1 MGNSCTTIQ
10 VQYGDT
16 CTSLAT
22 RCGIPAANFTDY
34 NPSSTLCSTL
44 TPGEHVCC
52 SSGSLPD
59 YTPSRNS
66 DGSCY
71 AYYVNAGVDCSYI
84 AANYSITVDEIE
96 VYNNNT
102 WGWLGCAGTNLQAGE
117 NICLTPGTPPFPSPV
132 PNAVCGPQVPNTTQP
147 ASSTVTDWA
156 LLNPCPLNA
165 CCDVWGQCGTTAEFC
180 TPSNSSTKAPGTAAV
195 GSNGCISNC
204 GTEIVTSG
212 PPAEFFSIGYFE
224 AFGIQRPCLNM
235 NAYSIKIDS
244 YTHIHYAFGNITS
257 DFNVNDGG
265 YGDQFQ
271 QFLDLPSVKKI
282 ISFGGWAFSTD
293 PSTYMIFREGV
304 LPANSQTLA
313 QNVVNFVVGN
323 GLDGVDFDWE
333 YPGEPDIPGIPA
345 GSPDDGTNY
354 LAFLQQLRSLLPADI
369 TISVAAPA
377 SYWYLKGFPIADI
390 AKVVDYIVFMTYDLH
405 GIWDDGNSYSQDGCP
420 GGNCLRSDINM
431 TETQN
436 ALSMITKAG
445 VPSNQIMVGTTSYG
459 RTFTMSTAGCWTS
472 QCTYTGPGA
481 AGECTQTAGFL
492 ADAEINEI
500 IATNPTA
507 QKLIDAASNTT
518 ILVYNETQWVGYMDT
533 ATREWRDAIY
543 QFALM
548 GGTSEW
554 AVDLEEVVPTPDT
567 INIAEYGF
575 DLIDCNTY
583 CINPLPNWETEDITA
598 FAYCGAA
605 YIDSILRSGTLS
617 S

>member
-1 MGNSCTTIQ
+1 
-10 VQYGDT
+10 
-16 CTSLAT
+16 
-22 RCGIPAANFTDY
+22 
-34 NPSSTLCSTL
+34 
-44 TPGEHVCC
+44 
-52 SSGSLPD
+52 
-59 YTPSRNS
+59 
-66 DGSCY
+66 
-71 AYYVNAGVDCSYI
+71 
-84 AANYSITVDEIE
+84 
-96 VYNNNT
+96 
-102 WGWLGCAGTNLQAGE
+102 
-117 NICLTPGTPPFPSPV
+117 
-132 PNAVCGPQVPNTTQP
+132 
-147 ASSTVTDWA
+147 
-156 LLNPCPLNA
+156 
-165 CCDVWGQCGTTAEFC
+165 
-180 TPSNSSTKAPGTAAV
+180 
-195 GSNGCISNC
+195 
-204 GTEIVTSG
+204 
-212 PPAEFFSIGYFE
+212 
-224 AFGIQRPCLNM
+224 M
-235 NAYSIKIDS
+235 NAYSIKTDS

-271 QFLDLPSVKKI
+271 QFLDLPSVKKV
-282 ISFGGWAFSTD
+282 ISFGGWTFSTD

-333 YPGEPDIPGIPA
+333 YPGEPDIRGIPA

-354 LAFLQQLRSLLPADI
+354 LAFLQELRSLLPAGN

-405 GIWDDGNSYSQDGCP
+405 GIWDEGNSYSQDGCP

-445 VPSNQIMVGTTSYG
+445 VPSNKIMVGTTSYG

-472 QCTYTGPGA
+472 ECTYTEAGA
-481 AGECTQTAGFL
+481 AGECTQTAGYL
-492 ADAEINEI
+492 ANAEINEI
-500 IATNPTA
+500 IATDPTA
-507 QKLIDAASNTT
+507 QKLVDAASNTT
-518 ILVYNETQWVGYMDT
+518 ILIYNETQWVGYMDT
-533 ATREWRDAIY
+533 ATREWRNAIY

-554 AVDLEEVVPTPDT
+554 AVDLEEFVPTPDT
-567 INIAEYGF
+567 IDIAEYGF
-575 DLIDCNTY
+575 DLYDCNKI
-583 CINPLPNWETEDITA
+583 CLNPLPDWGSENITA

-605 YIDSILRSGTLS
+605 YIDTIFRSGTLS